1 MIQFILKHPRATYD
15 MLGFLPQMWD
25 ARNPQSA
32 REQANANYGHGG
44 GWEPFHGFRMTN
56 RGLEYPGDPPQPLI
70 AEAKLR
76 EETIRLYDCSWVVII
91 APDGS
96 FEACRMD

>member
-1 MIQFILKHPRATYD
+1 MIEFTLKHPRATHD
-15 MLGFLPQMWD
+15 MLGYLPQCWD

-32 REQANANYGHGG
+32 REQADANYSHGG

-56 RGLEYPGDPPQPLI
+56 RGLEYPGDPPMVLI

-76 EETIRLYDCSWVVII
+76 DETIRLYDCSWVAIVQ
-91 APDGS
+91 PDGS